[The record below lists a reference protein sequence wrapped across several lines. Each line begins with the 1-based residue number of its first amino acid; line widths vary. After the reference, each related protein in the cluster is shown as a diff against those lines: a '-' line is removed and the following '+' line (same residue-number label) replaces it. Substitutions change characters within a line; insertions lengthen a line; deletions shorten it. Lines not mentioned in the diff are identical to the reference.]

1 MSINPGTSIKTLDP
15 RSQTMDEKSFVRV
28 IKEALGEYPLSP
40 TIAQAIKFI
49 FMNKYESMVII
60 NEKGEIEFLDRLS
73 EKAFGVPHGVA
84 RGRQVGEIIPNSEL
98 PDLLKTGTPHIGK
111 ILNVRGKQRIVSRF
125 PLFYNGTILGVF
137 GRVLL
142 ASLEELERVRQESQ
156 RLRIKVI
163 SAQERISGEHRATYR
178 FDDILGTSKKITQTK
193 SLALK
198 MAESDAD
205 ILISGESGTGKE
217 LFAHAIHNQSRRSS
231 KPFVKVNCPA
241 IPIEL
246 AESELFGYEKGA
258 FTGARK
264 GGKPGK
270 FELAQ
275 GGTIFLDEI
284 GSLPISI
291 QAKLL
296 RVVQERENERLG
308 SQKLLPLNMRVIA
321 ASNTDLKMMAEH
333 GKFRDDLLYRLSKA
347 VLKLPALRE
356 RPEDIPVYIMNYLKL
371 LGKNRKIS
379 KEALAYLVAY
389 SWPGNVREVMNVL
402 EQSLFRATTNEEIRS
417 AHLPDEVRNE
427 HVSLMKGIS
436 AREGSLKERIEETE
450 KGIIA
455 DALRASKGNKRKAA
469 QYLGLQRSVLY
480 LKMKKYNLNK
490 NGF

>member
-1 MSINPGTSIKTLDP
+1 MN
-15 RSQTMDEKSFVRV
+15 EASFVSIMR
-28 IKEALGEYPLSP
+28 EALGDYPLSLP
-40 TIAQAIKFI
+40 IAQAIKFI

-60 NEKGEIEFLDRLS
+60 NNKGEFEFLDPLS
-73 EKAFGVPHGVA
+73 EKAFGVPHGMA
-84 RGRQVGEIIPNSEL
+84 KGRHIREIIPDSEL
-98 PDLLKTGTPHIGK
+98 PDLLETDKPHIGK
-111 ILNVRGKQRIVSRF
+111 ILNVQGRQRIVSRF
-125 PLFYNGTILGVF
+125 PLFCNGEIVGAF

-163 SAQERISGEHRATYR
+163 TAQERIFGEHRATYR
-178 FDDILGTSKKITQTK
+178 FDDILGTSKKIAQTK

-198 MAESDAD
+198 MAESDTD
-205 ILISGESGTGKE
+205 ILICGESGTGKE
-217 LFAHAIHNQSRRSS
+217 LFAHAIHNQSKRSS
-231 KPFVKVNCPA
+231 EPFVKVNCPA

-258 FTGARK
+258 FTGAGK

-284 GSLPISI
+284 GSFPISI

-296 RVVQERENERLG
+296 RVVQEREIERLG
-308 SQKLLPLNMRVIA
+308 GQKLLPLNIRVIA
-321 ASNTDLKMMAEH
+321 ASNTDLRMMADH

-347 VLKLPALRE
+347 VLKLPPLRE
-356 RPEDIPVYIMNYLKL
+356 RPEDIPVYIMNYLKV

-389 SWPGNVREVMNVL
+389 SWPGNVREVINVL
-402 EQSLFRATTNEEIRS
+402 EQSLFRATPNEEIRLV
-417 AHLPDEVRNE
+417 HLPDEVRNE
-427 HVSLMKGIS
+427 HVSLMKKTS

-450 KGIIA
+450 KQIIA
-455 DALRASKGNKRKAA
+455 DALRVSRGNKRKAA
-469 QYLGLQRSVLY
+469 EYLGMQRSVLY
-480 LKMKKYNLNK
+480 LKMKKYRLNK
-490 NGF
+490 DRF